1 MNMETQAQS
10 IIEFQNVSYQLSG
23 GQSLLRAVNFAVRRG
38 ETLVLLGR
46 SGAGKTTALKLI
58 NRLLEPSSGEI
69 RIEGRSTVQWDPIA
83 LRRHIGYVIQDAG
96 LFPHF
101 SVERNVSLVPRLE
114 RWPQE
119 RIRSRVRELLAL
131 VGLGEEKFLARYPH
145 ELSGGQRQRV
155 GVARALAADP
165 PILLMDE
172 PFGALDPL
180 TRAEIRREFGALK
193 RRLGKTIVIVTH
205 DISEA
210 LVLGDRIG
218 LMEAGELK
226 GTYSPKE
233 FLNATEPIA
242 AAYAAQVRVLDEVV
256 DANDKTV

>member
-1 MNMETQAQS
+1 
-10 IIEFQNVSYQLSG
+10 
-23 GQSLLRAVNFAVRRG
+23 
-38 ETLVLLGR
+38 
-46 SGAGKTTALKLI
+46 
-58 NRLLEPSSGEI
+58 
-69 RIEGRSTVQWDPIA
+69 
-83 LRRHIGYVIQDAG
+83 
-96 LFPHF
+96 
-101 SVERNVSLVPRLE
+101 
-114 RWPQE
+114 
-119 RIRSRVRELLAL
+119 
-131 VGLGEEKFLARYPH
+131 
-145 ELSGGQRQRV
+145 
-155 GVARALAADP
+155 
-165 PILLMDE
+165 MDE